1 MDVKEMQH
9 FVEAYVKALNLQ
21 DIDLIESFH
30 AENSL
35 SKSGGQPGNGM
46 RRAERQQY
54 FRQRQRAFP
63 DFQMTVSRIDVDTR
77 NGRATFDWEVT
88 STHRGHFKG
97 IPPTNKKVTHHGTT
111 ELLIKNDKIVSET
124 SYQDLAAFLT
134 ELGMVFQKEA

>member
-9 FVEAYVKALNLQ
+9 FIKAYVKALNSQ
-21 DIDLIESFH
+21 DIELIESFH
-30 AENSL
+30 AEHSL
-35 SKSGGQPGNGM
+35 SKSGGQPGTGM
-46 RRAERQQY
+46 GRIERQQY

-63 DFQMTVSRIDVDTR
+63 DFQMIVSRIDVDTR

-97 IPPTNKKVTHHGTT
+97 IPPTNRKVTHQGTT

-124 SYQDLAAFLT
+124 SYQDLAAFMNQLQM
-134 ELGMVFQKEA
+134 EEAIS